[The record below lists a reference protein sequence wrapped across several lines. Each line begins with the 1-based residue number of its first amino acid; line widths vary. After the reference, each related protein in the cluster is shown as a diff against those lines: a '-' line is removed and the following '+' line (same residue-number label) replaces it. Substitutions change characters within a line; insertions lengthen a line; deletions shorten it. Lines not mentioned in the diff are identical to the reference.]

1 MNGGFWKPALVWG
14 AKAGPENESTSQAL
28 AQQWLPVVCPL
39 KWTWKK
45 QSVEMNGDRNHDKNH
60 DKKRQELG
68 TCGSSARTMHV
79 CVRVCVHKDAARP
92 LVSCIEQDPH
102 SKIHGM
108 GSEFGY
114 QNPHVCLVPCRIRSF
129 HPLLSFFKNWPNADP
144 SCG

>member
-1 MNGGFWKPALVWG
+1 MGVLEACPCGGLRLGLKMSRPARRWHSNGFRL
-14 AKAGPENESTSQAL
+14 
-28 AQQWLPVVCPL
+28 CPL

-79 CVRVCVHKDAARP
+79 CACVCPQRRDGARP

-114 QNPHVCLVPCRIRSF
+114 QNPHVCLIPCRIRSF